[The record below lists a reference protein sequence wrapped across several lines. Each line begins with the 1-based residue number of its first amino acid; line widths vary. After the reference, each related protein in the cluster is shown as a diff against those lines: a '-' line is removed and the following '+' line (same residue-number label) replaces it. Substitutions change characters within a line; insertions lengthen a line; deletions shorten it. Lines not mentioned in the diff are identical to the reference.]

1 MLAQLQNY
9 IVEEDRAFRSAIAWN
24 AEERRLRGQDMIARE
39 ILPRRQGIVTIAEK
53 IELLNNQET
62 IAAKQA
68 NFLEFGRLQ
77 NNLSEF
83 LMLALISGF
92 LLAVVSAIY
101 ILRLERQARFRYA
114 ELVNSR
120 TELQQ
125 LSARLV
131 DAQETERRAIS
142 RELHD
147 EVGQALGLLL
157 MDAGRLSN
165 QLGPS
170 DEKGQEIVRS
180 IKTVAE
186 RTVQTVRSMALLLR
200 PSMLDD
206 LGLVPAVEWYA
217 REMSRRGETE
227 VEVRAENISDT
238 LSDPLKLC
246 VYRMVQ
252 ESLNNANRH
261 AHAKNVTV
269 DLKQSA
275 NSISVKIEDD
285 GSGLRSE
292 TYSRDGPSR
301 HGRARQASRWHDHHR
316 IASRHAHH
324 HSRRASRRSQ
334 PKHKCQHTARHDTR
348 MSPNPRKI
356 RILLADDHT
365 LIRRGLRLLIEQQP
379 ELIVVGE
386 AEDGRQAVAQA
397 AQLKPDVAVLDIGMP
412 NLNGIEAAK
421 QISESDS
428 KTSIVILSMYS
439 DETYILRALKAGA
452 RGYLLK
458 DSAESDLV
466 RAIHSVAEGKSF
478 FSPTVSRV
486 LLDDYVQKLKRTG
499 GENSYDLLTA
509 REREVLQLVAEGRSN
524 KEVADLLNL
533 SVYTVETHRS
543 NIMEK
548 LNLKGVPELIL
559 YAVRKGIIS

>member
-1 MLAQLQNY
+1 MESDLFHRMNSSQEPAPSEQRAPVASKFDESRPDRGLRVILLLGFGGLLALLLYSGANALNTLRDLHNAEEVARTRSLDRGRVLSTVILSTNSYSDHMEEYLLSVGPGDAQTAPDGDATRQADQARQALLGYPSDRTDEEAALLAQLQNY
-9 IVEEDRAFRSAIAWN
+9 IAEEDRAFRSAIAWN
-24 AEERRLRGQDMIARE
+24 AEERRLRGQEMIARE

-53 IELLNNQET
+53 IEVLNNQET

-68 NFLEFGRLQ
+68 NYLEFGRLQ

-83 LMLALISGF
+83 LMLALVSGF

-131 DAQETERRAIS
+131 DAQETERRSIS

-157 MDAGRLSN
+157 MDAGRLST
-165 QLGPS
+165 QLGPG

-227 VEVRAENISDT
+227 VEVRAENISDA

-269 DLKQSA
+269 ELKQSVS
-275 NSISVKIEDD
+275 SISVKVEDD
-285 GSGLRSE
+285 GSGFDPKRTRGMGLLGMEERVKRLGGTLTIESRPGTRTIIRAELPIE
-292 TYSRDGPSR
+292 TTANATPS
-301 HGRARQASRWHDHHR
+301 
-316 IASRHAHH
+316 
-324 HSRRASRRSQ
+324 
-334 PKHKCQHTARHDTR
+334 P
-348 MSPNPRKI
+348 
-356 RILLADDHT
+356 
-365 LIRRGLRLLIEQQP
+365 
-379 ELIVVGE
+379 
-386 AEDGRQAVAQA
+386 
-397 AQLKPDVAVLDIGMP
+397 
-412 NLNGIEAAK
+412 
-421 QISESDS
+421 
-428 KTSIVILSMYS
+428 
-439 DETYILRALKAGA
+439 
-452 RGYLLK
+452 
-458 DSAESDLV
+458 AES
-466 RAIHSVAEGKSF
+466 
-478 FSPTVSRV
+478 
-486 LLDDYVQKLKRTG
+486 
-499 GENSYDLLTA
+499 
-509 REREVLQLVAEGRSN
+509 
-524 KEVADLLNL
+524 
-533 SVYTVETHRS
+533 
-543 NIMEK
+543 
-548 LNLKGVPELIL
+548 
-559 YAVRKGIIS
+559 

>member
-1 MLAQLQNY
+1 MNSSQDPAPSNLGVPTKSKLDQSRPDRGLRVILLLGFGGLLALLLYSGANALGTLRDLHNTEEAARNRFLDRGRVLSTVILSTNSYSDHMEEFLLSVTPGDAQTASDDDAARQADQARQALQGYPSDRTDEEAALLAQLQNY
-9 IVEEDRAFRSAIAWN
+9 IAEEDRAFRSAIAWN
-24 AEERRLRGQDMIARE
+24 AEERRLRAQEMIARE

-68 NFLEFGRLQ
+68 NFVEFGRLQ

-157 MDAGRLSN
+157 MDAGRLST

-170 DEKGQEIVRS
+170 EEKSQEIVRS

-227 VEVRAENISDT
+227 VEVRAENISDD

-252 ESLNNANRH
+252 EALNNANRH

-269 DLKQSA
+269 ELKQSA
-275 NSISVKIEDD
+275 NSINVKIEDD
-285 GSGLRSE
+285 GSGF
-292 TYSRDGPSR
+292 DP
-301 HGRARQASRWHDHHR
+301 
-316 IASRHAHH
+316 
-324 HSRRASRRSQ
+324 
-334 PKHKCQHTARHDTR
+334 
-348 MSPNPRKI
+348 
-356 RILLADDHT
+356 
-365 LIRRGLRLLIEQQP
+365 
-379 ELIVVGE
+379 
-386 AEDGRQAVAQA
+386 
-397 AQLKPDVAVLDIGMP
+397 
-412 NLNGIEAAK
+412 
-421 QISESDS
+421 
-428 KTSIVILSMYS
+428 
-439 DETYILRALKAGA
+439 
-452 RGYLLK
+452 
-458 DSAESDLV
+458 
-466 RAIHSVAEGKSF
+466 
-478 FSPTVSRV
+478 
-486 LLDDYVQKLKRTG
+486 KRTRGMGLLGMEERVKRLG
-499 GENSYDLLTA
+499 GTLTIES
-509 REREVLQLVAEGRSN
+509 RPGTRTIIRAELPIDTSTN
-524 KEVADLLNL
+524 A
-533 SVYTVETHRS
+533 SAPTTPAQS
-543 NIMEK
+543 
-548 LNLKGVPELIL
+548 
-559 YAVRKGIIS
+559 

>member
-1 MLAQLQNY
+1 MGAPDSIHPAVAAPPRDASRPDRGLRIILLLGFGGLLALLLYSGANALGTLRDLHNTEEAARNRFLDRGRVLSTVILSTNSYSDHMEEFLLSVGPGDMPGSPDDDATRQADQARQALQGYPSDRTDEEAALLAQLQNY
-9 IVEEDRAFRSAIAWN
+9 IAEEDRAFRSAIAWN
-24 AEERRLRGQDMIARE
+24 PEERRLRAQEMIARE

-68 NFLEFGRLQ
+68 NFVEFGRLQ

-157 MDAGRLSN
+157 MDAGRLST

-227 VEVRAENISDT
+227 VEVRAENISDD

-252 ESLNNANRH
+252 EALNNANRH
-261 AHAKNVTV
+261 AHAKNVSV

-285 GSGLRSE
+285 GSGF
-292 TYSRDGPSR
+292 DP
-301 HGRARQASRWHDHHR
+301 
-316 IASRHAHH
+316 
-324 HSRRASRRSQ
+324 
-334 PKHKCQHTARHDTR
+334 
-348 MSPNPRKI
+348 
-356 RILLADDHT
+356 
-365 LIRRGLRLLIEQQP
+365 
-379 ELIVVGE
+379 
-386 AEDGRQAVAQA
+386 
-397 AQLKPDVAVLDIGMP
+397 
-412 NLNGIEAAK
+412 
-421 QISESDS
+421 
-428 KTSIVILSMYS
+428 
-439 DETYILRALKAGA
+439 
-452 RGYLLK
+452 
-458 DSAESDLV
+458 
-466 RAIHSVAEGKSF
+466 
-478 FSPTVSRV
+478 
-486 LLDDYVQKLKRTG
+486 KRTRGMGLLGMEERVKRLG
-499 GENSYDLLTA
+499 GSLNIESRPGTRTIIRAELPIDVTTTA
-509 REREVLQLVAEGRSN
+509 SAPPPPTES
-524 KEVADLLNL
+524 
-533 SVYTVETHRS
+533 
-543 NIMEK
+543 
-548 LNLKGVPELIL
+548 
-559 YAVRKGIIS
+559 

>member
-1 MLAQLQNY
+1 MGAPDSIHPAVTVPPRDASRPDRGLRVILLLGFGGLLALLLYSGANALGTLRDLHNTEEAARNRFLDRGRVLSTVILSTNSYSDHMEEFLLSVGPGDVQSAPDDDAARQADQARQALQGYPSDRTDEEAALLAQLQNY
-9 IVEEDRAFRSAIAWN
+9 IAEEDRAFRSAIAWN
-24 AEERRLRGQDMIARE
+24 ADERRLRGQEMIARE

-68 NFLEFGRLQ
+68 NFVEFGRLQ

-157 MDAGRLSN
+157 MDAGRLST

-227 VEVRAENISDT
+227 VEVRAENISDD

-252 ESLNNANRH
+252 EALNNANRH

-269 DLKQSA
+269 ELKQTT

-285 GSGLRSE
+285 G
-292 TYSRDGPSR
+292 
-301 HGRARQASRWHDHHR
+301 
-316 IASRHAHH
+316 
-324 HSRRASRRSQ
+324 
-334 PKHKCQHTARHDTR
+334 
-348 MSPNPRKI
+348 
-356 RILLADDHT
+356 
-365 LIRRGLRLLIEQQP
+365 
-379 ELIVVGE
+379 
-386 AEDGRQAVAQA
+386 
-397 AQLKPDVAVLDIGMP
+397 
-412 NLNGIEAAK
+412 
-421 QISESDS
+421 
-428 KTSIVILSMYS
+428 
-439 DETYILRALKAGA
+439 AGF
-452 RGYLLK
+452 
-458 DSAESDLV
+458 D
-466 RAIHSVAEGKSF
+466 
-478 FSPTVSRV
+478 P
-486 LLDDYVQKLKRTG
+486 KRTRGMGLLGMEERVKRLG
-499 GENSYDLLTA
+499 GTLTIESRPGTRTIIRAELPIDTNS
-509 REREVLQLVAEGRSN
+509 
-524 KEVADLLNL
+524 
-533 SVYTVETHRS
+533 SVS
-543 NIMEK
+543 
-548 LNLKGVPELIL
+548 P
-559 YAVRKGIIS
+559 APAQS

>member
-1 MLAQLQNY
+1 MSKDESKLDQSRPDRGLRLILLLGFGGLLALLLYSGANALHTLRDLHDAEDAARTRTLDRGRVLSTVILSTNSYSDHMEAYLLSVNPEEGASAINPDDDATRQAEAARQAIQKYPSDRSDEEAALLAQLQNY
-9 IVEEDRAFRSAIAWN
+9 IIEEDRAFRSAIAWN

-68 NFLEFGRLQ
+68 NYVEFGRLQ

-83 LMLALISGF
+83 LILALTSGF

-165 QLGPS
+165 RIGPS
-170 DEKGQEIVRS
+170 DEAGQEIVRS

-186 RTVQTVRSMALLLR
+186 RTVQTVRNMALLLR

-227 VEVRAENISDT
+227 VEVRAESISDT

-261 AHAKNVTV
+261 AHAKNVIV
-269 DLKQSA
+269 ELKQSA
-275 NSISVKIEDD
+275 NSISVRIEDD
-285 GSGLRSE
+285 GSGFDPKRTRGMGLLGMEERVKRLGGTITIE
-292 TYSRDGPSR
+292 SRPGTR
-301 HGRARQASRWHDHHR
+301 TIIRAELPVDATAS
-316 IASRHAHH
+316 APPPA
-324 HSRRASRRSQ
+324 
-334 PKHKCQHTARHDTR
+334 
-348 MSPNPRKI
+348 
-356 RILLADDHT
+356 
-365 LIRRGLRLLIEQQP
+365 
-379 ELIVVGE
+379 
-386 AEDGRQAVAQA
+386 AQA
-397 AQLKPDVAVLDIGMP
+397 
-412 NLNGIEAAK
+412 
-421 QISESDS
+421 
-428 KTSIVILSMYS
+428 
-439 DETYILRALKAGA
+439 
-452 RGYLLK
+452 
-458 DSAESDLV
+458 
-466 RAIHSVAEGKSF
+466 
-478 FSPTVSRV
+478 
-486 LLDDYVQKLKRTG
+486 
-499 GENSYDLLTA
+499 
-509 REREVLQLVAEGRSN
+509 
-524 KEVADLLNL
+524 
-533 SVYTVETHRS
+533 
-543 NIMEK
+543 
-548 LNLKGVPELIL
+548 
-559 YAVRKGIIS
+559 

>member
-1 MLAQLQNY
+1 MESDLFQRMNSNQGPAPSEPSVPTTTNYDQSRPDRGLRFILVLGFGGLLALLLYSGANALHTLRDLHAAEGAARTRSLDRGRILSTVILSTNSYSDHVEAYLLSVNPINDANPADDDATRRAEQAREALQTYPSDRSDEEAALLAQLQNY

-24 AEERRLRGQDMIARE
+24 AAERRMRAQEMITQE
-39 ILPRRQGIVTIAEK
+39 ILPRRQGIVTVAEK

-68 NFLEFGRLQ
+68 NYIEFGRLQ

-101 ILRLERQARFRYA
+101 ILRLERQARGRYA
-114 ELVNSR
+114 ELVQHR

-165 QLGPS
+165 QLGPA
-170 DEKGQEIVRS
+170 DQKGQEIVRS

-186 RTVQTVRSMALLLR
+186 RTVQTVRNMALLLR

-206 LGLVPAVEWYA
+206 LGLLPAVEWYA

-227 VEVRAENISDT
+227 VEVRAENISDA
-238 LSDPLKLC
+238 LPDPLKLC

-252 ESLNNANRH
+252 EALNNANRH

-275 NSISVKIEDD
+275 TSLTVKIEDD
-285 GSGLRSE
+285 GAGFDPKRTRGMGLLGMEERVKRLDGTITIE
-292 TYSRDGPSR
+292 SRPGTR
-301 HGRARQASRWHDHHR
+301 TIIRA
-316 IASRHAHH
+316 
-324 HSRRASRRSQ
+324 
-334 PKHKCQHTARHDTR
+334 
-348 MSPNPRKI
+348 
-356 RILLADDHT
+356 
-365 LIRRGLRLLIEQQP
+365 
-379 ELIVVGE
+379 ELPVT
-386 AEDGRQAVAQA
+386 
-397 AQLKPDVAVLDIGMP
+397 PDAKTG
-412 NLNGIEAAK
+412 AAK
-421 QISESDS
+421 
-428 KTSIVILSMYS
+428 
-439 DETYILRALKAGA
+439 
-452 RGYLLK
+452 
-458 DSAESDLV
+458 
-466 RAIHSVAEGKSF
+466 
-478 FSPTVSRV
+478 TVPS
-486 LLDDYVQKLKRTG
+486 
-499 GENSYDLLTA
+499 
-509 REREVLQLVAEGRSN
+509 
-524 KEVADLLNL
+524 
-533 SVYTVETHRS
+533 
-543 NIMEK
+543 
-548 LNLKGVPELIL
+548 
-559 YAVRKGIIS
+559 

>member
-1 MLAQLQNY
+1 MESDLFQRMNSGQDANPSRIDSSASPKLDQSRPDRGLRVILLLGFGGLLALLLYSGANALGTLRDLHNTEEAARNRFLDRGRVLSTVILSTNSYSDHMEEFLLSVTPGDAQTASDDDATRQADQARQALQGYPSDRTDEEAALLAQLQNY

-24 AEERRLRGQDMIARE
+24 AEERRLRGQEMIARE

-68 NFLEFGRLQ
+68 NFVEFGRLQ

-157 MDAGRLSN
+157 MDAGRLST
-165 QLGPS
+165 QLGPG

-252 ESLNNANRH
+252 EALNNANRH

-269 DLKQSA
+269 ELKQSA

-285 GSGLRSE
+285 G
-292 TYSRDGPSR
+292 
-301 HGRARQASRWHDHHR
+301 
-316 IASRHAHH
+316 
-324 HSRRASRRSQ
+324 
-334 PKHKCQHTARHDTR
+334 
-348 MSPNPRKI
+348 
-356 RILLADDHT
+356 
-365 LIRRGLRLLIEQQP
+365 
-379 ELIVVGE
+379 
-386 AEDGRQAVAQA
+386 
-397 AQLKPDVAVLDIGMP
+397 
-412 NLNGIEAAK
+412 
-421 QISESDS
+421 
-428 KTSIVILSMYS
+428 
-439 DETYILRALKAGA
+439 AGF
-452 RGYLLK
+452 
-458 DSAESDLV
+458 D
-466 RAIHSVAEGKSF
+466 
-478 FSPTVSRV
+478 P
-486 LLDDYVQKLKRTG
+486 KRTRGMGLLGMEERVKRLG
-499 GENSYDLLTA
+499 GSLNIESRPGTRTIIRAELPIDTTA
-509 REREVLQLVAEGRSN
+509 SAPPAPAQS
-524 KEVADLLNL
+524 
-533 SVYTVETHRS
+533 
-543 NIMEK
+543 
-548 LNLKGVPELIL
+548 
-559 YAVRKGIIS
+559 

>member
-1 MLAQLQNY
+1 MESDLFQRMNSSQDPAPSNLGVPTKSKLDQSRPDRGLRVILLLGFGGLLALLLYSGANALGTLRDLHNTEEAARNRFLDRGRVLSTVILSTNSYSDHMEEFLLSVTPGDAQTASDDDAARQARQALQGYPSDRTDEEAALLAQLQNY
-9 IVEEDRAFRSAIAWN
+9 IAEEDRAFRSAIAWN
-24 AEERRLRGQDMIARE
+24 AEERRLRAQEMIARE

-68 NFLEFGRLQ
+68 NFVEFGRLQ

-157 MDAGRLSN
+157 MDAGRLST

-170 DEKGQEIVRS
+170 EEKSQEIVRS

-227 VEVRAENISDT
+227 VEVRAENISDD

-252 ESLNNANRH
+252 EALNNANRH

-269 DLKQSA
+269 ELKQSA
-275 NSISVKIEDD
+275 NSINVKIEDD
-285 GSGLRSE
+285 GSGF
-292 TYSRDGPSR
+292 DP
-301 HGRARQASRWHDHHR
+301 
-316 IASRHAHH
+316 
-324 HSRRASRRSQ
+324 
-334 PKHKCQHTARHDTR
+334 
-348 MSPNPRKI
+348 
-356 RILLADDHT
+356 
-365 LIRRGLRLLIEQQP
+365 
-379 ELIVVGE
+379 
-386 AEDGRQAVAQA
+386 
-397 AQLKPDVAVLDIGMP
+397 
-412 NLNGIEAAK
+412 
-421 QISESDS
+421 
-428 KTSIVILSMYS
+428 
-439 DETYILRALKAGA
+439 
-452 RGYLLK
+452 
-458 DSAESDLV
+458 
-466 RAIHSVAEGKSF
+466 
-478 FSPTVSRV
+478 
-486 LLDDYVQKLKRTG
+486 KRTRGMGLLGMEERVKRLG
-499 GENSYDLLTA
+499 GTLTIES
-509 REREVLQLVAEGRSN
+509 RPGTRTIIRAELPIDTSTN
-524 KEVADLLNL
+524 A
-533 SVYTVETHRS
+533 SAPATPAQS
-543 NIMEK
+543 
-548 LNLKGVPELIL
+548 
-559 YAVRKGIIS
+559 

>member
-1 MLAQLQNY
+1 MESDLFQRMNSSQDPAPSNLGVPTKSKLDQSRPDRGLRVILLLGFGGLLALLLYSGANALGTLRDLHNTEEAARNRFLDRGRVLSTVILSTNSYSDHMEEFLLSVTPGDAQTASDDDAARQADQARQALQGYPSDRTDEEAALLAQLQNY
-9 IVEEDRAFRSAIAWN
+9 IAEEDRAFRSAIAWN
-24 AEERRLRGQDMIARE
+24 AEERRLRAQEMIARE

-68 NFLEFGRLQ
+68 NFVEFGRLQ

-157 MDAGRLSN
+157 MDAGRLST

-170 DEKGQEIVRS
+170 EEKSQEIVRS

-227 VEVRAENISDT
+227 VEVRAENISDD

-252 ESLNNANRH
+252 EALNNANRH

-269 DLKQSA
+269 ELKQSA
-275 NSISVKIEDD
+275 NSINVKIEDD
-285 GSGLRSE
+285 GSGF
-292 TYSRDGPSR
+292 DP
-301 HGRARQASRWHDHHR
+301 
-316 IASRHAHH
+316 
-324 HSRRASRRSQ
+324 
-334 PKHKCQHTARHDTR
+334 
-348 MSPNPRKI
+348 
-356 RILLADDHT
+356 
-365 LIRRGLRLLIEQQP
+365 
-379 ELIVVGE
+379 
-386 AEDGRQAVAQA
+386 
-397 AQLKPDVAVLDIGMP
+397 
-412 NLNGIEAAK
+412 
-421 QISESDS
+421 
-428 KTSIVILSMYS
+428 
-439 DETYILRALKAGA
+439 
-452 RGYLLK
+452 
-458 DSAESDLV
+458 
-466 RAIHSVAEGKSF
+466 
-478 FSPTVSRV
+478 
-486 LLDDYVQKLKRTG
+486 KRTRGMGLLGMEERVKRLG
-499 GENSYDLLTA
+499 GTLTIES
-509 REREVLQLVAEGRSN
+509 RPGTRTIIRAELPIDTSTNASAPATPGQS
-524 KEVADLLNL
+524 
-533 SVYTVETHRS
+533 
-543 NIMEK
+543 
-548 LNLKGVPELIL
+548 
-559 YAVRKGIIS
+559 

>member
-1 MLAQLQNY
+1 MESDLFQRMNSSQDANPSRIDSAASPTLDPSRPDRGLRVILLLGFGGLLALLLYSGANALGTLRDLHNTEEAARNRFLDRGRVLSTVILSTNSYSDHMEEFLLSVTPGDAQSAPDDDATRQADQARQALQGYPSDRSDEEAALLAQLQNY
-9 IVEEDRAFRSAIAWN
+9 IAEEDRAFRSAIAWN
-24 AEERRLRGQDMIARE
+24 AEERRLRGQEMIARE

-68 NFLEFGRLQ
+68 NFVEFGRLQ

-114 ELVNSR
+114 ELVSSR

-157 MDAGRLSN
+157 MDAGRLST

-180 IKTVAE
+180 IKSVAE

-227 VEVRAENISDT
+227 VEVRAENISDD
-238 LSDPLKLC
+238 LSDQLKLC

-252 ESLNNANRH
+252 EALNNANRH

-269 DLKQSA
+269 ELKQTT
-275 NSISVKIEDD
+275 NSIRVKIEDD
-285 GSGLRSE
+285 G
-292 TYSRDGPSR
+292 
-301 HGRARQASRWHDHHR
+301 
-316 IASRHAHH
+316 
-324 HSRRASRRSQ
+324 
-334 PKHKCQHTARHDTR
+334 
-348 MSPNPRKI
+348 
-356 RILLADDHT
+356 
-365 LIRRGLRLLIEQQP
+365 
-379 ELIVVGE
+379 
-386 AEDGRQAVAQA
+386 
-397 AQLKPDVAVLDIGMP
+397 
-412 NLNGIEAAK
+412 
-421 QISESDS
+421 
-428 KTSIVILSMYS
+428 
-439 DETYILRALKAGA
+439 AGF
-452 RGYLLK
+452 
-458 DSAESDLV
+458 D
-466 RAIHSVAEGKSF
+466 
-478 FSPTVSRV
+478 P
-486 LLDDYVQKLKRTG
+486 KRTRGMGLLGMEERVKRLG
-499 GENSYDLLTA
+499 GTLSIESRPGSRTIIC
-509 REREVLQLVAEGRSN
+509 AELPIDTNTNAS
-524 KEVADLLNL
+524 ATPLPAQ
-533 SVYTVETHRS
+533 S
-543 NIMEK
+543 
-548 LNLKGVPELIL
+548 
-559 YAVRKGIIS
+559 